1 MNDDIAEHLSLI
13 AGYYDYEGNIKN
25 IAYKKAAS
33 QIRAQPERVISGT
46 QVQVLPSIGPSI
58 SKDIDEF
65 LVTGTS
71 TRLESLQESFE
82 AAYPGGQDIVDYFD
96 SLYGV
101 GPSTALKW
109 YQLGYTTLYDV
120 WTKVELTSAQRL
132 GILWRDH
139 LRLRLPR
146 AEMEKIRSVLGSY
159 LAPLECYWEMAGSY
173 RRQESSSGDVDILVR
188 DDGTYLRTIIQ
199 ALNPIL
205 VGKLAQGPTKYM
217 GIVRISP
224 QDNAHR
230 IDIRLIKPESY
241 AYALMY
247 FTGSQRFNILT
258 RQRAIELGLRL
269 NEYGLFDEEGQSLPG
284 ESEEEIFD
292 HLGLVYVAP
301 KNRSNIAKL
310 KLK

>member
-1 MNDDIAEHLSLI
+1 
-13 AGYYDYEGNIKN
+13 
-25 IAYKKAAS
+25 
-33 QIRAQPERVISGT
+33 
-46 QVQVLPSIGPSI
+46 
-58 SKDIDEF
+58 
-65 LVTGTS
+65 
-71 TRLESLQESFE
+71 
-82 AAYPGGQDIVDYFD
+82 
-96 SLYGV
+96 
-101 GPSTALKW
+101 
-109 YQLGYTTLYDV
+109 
-120 WTKVELTSAQRL
+120 
-132 GILWRDH
+132 
-139 LRLRLPR
+139 
-146 AEMEKIRSVLGSY
+146 
-159 LAPLECYWEMAGSY
+159 
-173 RRQESSSGDVDILVR
+173 
-188 DDGTYLRTIIQ
+188 
-199 ALNPIL
+199 
-205 VGKLAQGPTKYM
+205 M